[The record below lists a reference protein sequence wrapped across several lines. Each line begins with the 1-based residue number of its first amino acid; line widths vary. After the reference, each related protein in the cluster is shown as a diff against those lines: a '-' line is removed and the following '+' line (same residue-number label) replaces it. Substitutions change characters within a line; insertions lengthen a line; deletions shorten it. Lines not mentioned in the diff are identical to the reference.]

1 MAAACLEK
9 SAAHRREAHLVP
21 TLSLEIGNTDL
32 FQIHDDDLEFTFGGM
47 NLALRVFL
55 VPRTAAPNTFQ

>member
-21 TLSLEIGNTDL
+21 TLSLEIGNTDH
-32 FQIHDDDLEFTFGGM
+32 FQIHDDDLEFTFGWG
-47 NLALRVFL
+47 
-55 VPRTAAPNTFQ
+55 